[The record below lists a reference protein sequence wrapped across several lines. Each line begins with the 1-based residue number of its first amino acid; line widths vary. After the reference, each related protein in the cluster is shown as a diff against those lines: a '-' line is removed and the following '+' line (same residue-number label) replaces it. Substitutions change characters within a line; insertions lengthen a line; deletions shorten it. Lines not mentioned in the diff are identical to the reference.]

1 MDEAKTYADFGIPDP
16 APCPSWCAGSHAGSG
31 VGAVPGS
38 AVIFHGGSAI
48 GGAVLAGGEAV
59 SVGMNWTE
67 RFDGGAWQPLRG
79 KDVIV
84 FLQAGMEYIAI
95 EATDRNMDGLAA
107 VARLISPD
115 VEDRVW
121 QLARL
126 IEETRAAGQAAI
138 R

>member
-1 MDEAKTYADFGIPDP
+1 
-16 APCPSWCAGSHAGSG
+16 
-31 VGAVPGS
+31 
-38 AVIFHGGSAI
+38 
-48 GGAVLAGGEAV
+48 
-59 SVGMNWTE
+59 MNWTE

-95 EATDRNMDGLAA
+95 EATDRNMAGLAA

-115 VEDRVW
+115 VEDRVR